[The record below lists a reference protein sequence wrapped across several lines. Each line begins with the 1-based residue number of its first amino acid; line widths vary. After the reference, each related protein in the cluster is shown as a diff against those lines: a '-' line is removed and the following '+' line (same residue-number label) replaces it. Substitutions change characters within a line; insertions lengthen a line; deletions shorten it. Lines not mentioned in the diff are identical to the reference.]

1 MTRRQRQ
8 VNDKKIGKGS
18 QDWCTTYYL
27 KPLVYSV
34 TEPLVL
40 VIDQNLLMPLVF
52 PTAEFTLHQVG
63 YFYNQNLLGVL
74 LYNLILHSLKRLQV
88 ILFQC

>member
-1 MTRRQRQ
+1 M
-8 VNDKKIGKGS
+8 VYD
-18 QDWCTTYYL
+18 L
-27 KPLVYSV
+27 KPLFYSV
-34 TEPLVL
+34 TELVVL

-74 LYNLILHSLKRLQV
+74 LYNLILHSLKRLQF
-88 ILFQC
+88 ILF